1 LLQIK
6 LTACPRCS
14 KTSIIGSKTRL
25 ARLAPGST
33 ETNFGGDL
41 SMECHSGADAQ
52 VLPNGVM
59 LNLYPDS
66 IGTRLSD
73 LVSLLREP
81 AFDNAFSLLYLLPT
95 CFHSDLDRGFS
106 IIDYDLN
113 EALVSPDD
121 LKALAVRGI
130 QFMFDLVL
138 NHLSVASPQFRDLLR
153 HGDDSRYKDF
163 FVDWNA
169 FWYEHGEMGPDGH
182 VIPHPQYLE
191 PLFLRK
197 PGLPILDVRF
207 PDGTERPYW
216 NTFYQKVSYR
226 PLSPAELVAAG
237 VDQAAAASVAMMVNG
252 ALESGVAP
260 DDIDLDGYNNHR
272 SAALALLD
280 GKREY
285 LGQMDLNARSPLV
298 WGFYEETLAKLVA
311 YGAKI
316 IRLDAFA
323 YLHKEPGK
331 PNFFNKPGT
340 WQYLDRLRSIA
351 RRHGLVVFPEVHAEY
366 GKGLHREVAAEGYPI
381 YDFFFPGLIIDALQR
396 GTAVPLKRWIDEI
409 QTEGLQTINML
420 GCHDG
425 IPVLD
430 LRGANVQGV
439 EHAGLLDDERI
450 DGVMEGIIHHGGRVK
465 NLYGADGKKI
475 AYYQINATFFSAL
488 GEDERK
494 LLLARAIQ
502 LFMPGIPQVWYLDL
516 FAGRNDYAA
525 ADAGG
530 VAGHKEINRSGVS
543 LDDARDGLEQP
554 IVRDQLTLIRLRNTC
569 PAFQGDLVVADSDDH
584 RLHLNWRSGEDTAVL
599 MADLA
604 ACTFE
609 IIVRDAAGGERR
621 LAFA

>member
-1 LLQIK
+1 M
-6 LTACPRCS
+6 
-14 KTSIIGSKTRL
+14 GSR
-25 ARLAPGST
+25 
-33 ETNFGGDL
+33 F
-41 SMECHSGADAQ
+41 GADIPT
-52 VLPNGVM
+52 LPNAVM

-66 IGTRLSD
+66 IGARLSD
-73 LVSLLREP
+73 LVSLLDEP
-81 AFDNAFSLLYLLPT
+81 AFDGAFSLLYLLPT

-113 EALVSPDD
+113 EALVRAED
-121 LKALAVRGI
+121 LAALGRRGI
-130 QFMFDLVL
+130 QFKFDLVL

-153 HGDDSRYKDF
+153 HGDESKYKDF
-163 FVDWNA
+163 FVNWNA
-169 FWYEHGEMGPDGH
+169 FWHEHGEMGPDGH
-182 VIPHPQYLE
+182 VIPDPENLE
-191 PLFLRK
+191 KLFLRK

-216 NTFYQKVSYR
+216 NTFYQQVSYR
-226 PLSPAELVAAG
+226 PVSPAELIAAG
-237 VDQAAAASVAMMVNG
+237 VEQSAATSVAMMVNG
-252 ALESGVAP
+252 ALEKGVAP
-260 DDIDLDGYNNHR
+260 DDIDLDGYNNYR
-272 SAALALLD
+272 TEALALLD

-285 LGQMDLNARSPLV
+285 LGQMDLNARSELV
-298 WGFYEETLAKLVA
+298 WDFYDETLAKLA
-311 YGAKI
+311 GYGAKI

-340 WQYLDRLRSIA
+340 WEYLDRLRGIA
-351 RRHGLVVFPEVHAEY
+351 RRYDLIVFPEVHAEY
-366 GKGLHREVAAEGYPI
+366 GKRLHEEVAAEGYPI
-381 YDFFFPGLIIDALQR
+381 YDFFLPGLVIGALQQ
-396 GTAVPLKRWIDEI
+396 GTAVTLKRWISEI
-409 QTEGLQTINML
+409 QAKGLQTINML

-430 LRGANVQGV
+430 LRGATVDDV
-439 EHAGLLDDERI
+439 ERPGLLDDERI

-465 NLYGADGKKI
+465 NLYGPDGKKI

-530 VAGHKEINRSGVS
+530 TAGHKEINRTGLS
-543 LDDARDGLEQP
+543 LAAARKDLQRP
-554 IVRDQLTLIRLRNTC
+554 VVRDQLALIRLRNTSR
-569 PAFQGDLVVADSDDH
+569 AFAGEATVADTEDH
-584 RLHLNWRSGEDTAVL
+584 LLEVSWRNGADQVTL
-599 MADLA
+599 TADLA

-609 IIVRDAAGGERR
+609 IIVQDASGEERR
-621 LAFA
+621 LCFA